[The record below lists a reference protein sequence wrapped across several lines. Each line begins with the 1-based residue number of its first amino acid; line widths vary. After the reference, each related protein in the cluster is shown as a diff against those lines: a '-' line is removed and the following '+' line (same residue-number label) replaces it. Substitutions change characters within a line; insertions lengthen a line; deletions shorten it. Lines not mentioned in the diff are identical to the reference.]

1 MTLFY
6 VKCRMCATINMN
18 PNNLCSLKQKKQ
30 VLCGVGNFGNS
41 KKRWSA
47 YLRRKAKINRS

>member
-41 KKRWSA
+41 KKRWST
-47 YLRRKAKINRS
+47 YLRRKAKIN